1 MKATK
6 ELNDLFIKNPKFIFD
21 IVHTQFLKTI
31 TFDYYEYAVMNI
43 LHETKINEDLKFKLM
58 SHFNVLSHKYENN
71 EYSFTFE
78 ENRFGFSKVGKFYPL
93 WCSILK
99 HGSSAINVKDLFSK
113 FYVSNDSRLIKFAE
127 DLKNYHPMYSEDLF
141 TLISKEECRSAKI
154 WQLSE
159 LLDSKWDFRLL
170 ALNEKV
176 WQTAFVPQLFF
187 FQPLINQI
195 GSIDIGEYS
204 KESHFAYVKNVNMLI
219 QRLF

>member
-43 LHETKINEDLKFKLM
+43 LHEMKINEDVKFKLM
-58 SHFNVLSHKYENN
+58 SHFNVLSHKFENN

-78 ENRFGFSKVGKFYPL
+78 EDWLGISKVGKFYPL

-99 HGSSAINVKDLFSK
+99 HGYGGINVKDLFSK
-113 FYVSNDSRLIKFAE
+113 FYLSNDSRLIKFAE
-127 DLKNYHPMYSEDLF
+127 DLKKWHPNHSEDLF
-141 TLISKEECRSAKI
+141 KIVSMEECSYSKNL
-154 WQLSE
+154 QLTE

-176 WQTAFVPQLFF
+176 WQSAFEPQLNF
-187 FQPLINQI
+187 FQPLKNQI
-195 GSIDIGEYS
+195 NSIHIGEYS
-204 KESHFAYVKNVNMLI
+204 KESHSAYVKNVNMLI